1 MPLHVSTRLILLLAL
16 AIPVKVDAATQMLAG
31 VNLSGLEVNAGTLPG
46 RPNYDYA
53 APSPSELDYY
63 NSRGITVV
71 RLPILWERMQP
82 GLLASPSNPS
92 LDQSYLGLVKSIVAA
107 AGARKM
113 YVLVDLHDYGAYNG
127 NKLGNSALSA
137 TAFAT
142 FWRSLAQSLAGSPGL
157 LGYDLMNEPNGLPSA
172 LVWPAAAQAAV
183 NAIRSVDQ
191 RSYIAVEGDNWASAG
206 SWTSS
211 NQNLKI
217 SDSSYRLIYEA
228 HVYGD
233 RDNSGTHFSWST
245 ESAAGVTTQ
254 TIANRVSVFSGWC
267 TQQHVGCFIGEV
279 GVGNDSPQW
288 NVELANGLA
297 AMSSG
302 GMLLFTYWAGGPW
315 WGSYPMS
322 IEPTVLGDA
331 PQMTVVRQYAN

>member
-1 MPLHVSTRLILLLAL
+1 MGEH
-16 AIPVKVDAATQMLAG
+16 D
-31 VNLSGLEVNAGTLPG
+31 LEA
-46 RPNYDYA
+46 
-53 APSPSELDYY
+53 
-63 NSRGITVV
+63 
-71 RLPILWERMQP
+71 
-82 GLLASPSNPS
+82 
-92 LDQSYLGLVKSIVAA
+92 
-107 AGARKM
+107 
-113 YVLVDLHDYGAYNG
+113 
-127 NKLGNSALSA
+127 
-137 TAFAT
+137 
-142 FWRSLAQSLAGSPGL
+142 
-157 LGYDLMNEPNGLPSA
+157 
-172 LVWPAAAQAAV
+172 AAAQAAV

-191 RSYIAVEGDNWASAG
+191 QSYIAVEGDNWASAG

-217 SDSSYRLIYEA
+217 SDTSYRLVYEA

-233 RDNSGTHFSWST
+233 RDNSGTHFNWDA

-254 TIANRVSVFSGWC
+254 TIADRVNVFSGWC

-322 IEPTVLGDA
+322 IEPTALGDA
-331 PQMTVVRQYAN
+331 PQMAVVRQYAD